1 MAKRK
6 KQLPQCIT
14 TQTSALAHRY
24 PHMDNN
30 GSTFKDFTCVSQ
42 WQQPTGL
49 KLQQLLIITEKPSP
63 SLQRLLQTLEHDE
76 HVSTA
81 IFQPLC
87 NNNTACD
94 VSLLDDKFKCYT
106 PDVVLIDLDGCP
118 QTLDTPEALGALC
131 QRVRQLGF
139 TVTGYRAVLLVL
151 DCPEDGPSSEMQRL
165 QALGGGADDLLT
177 GHLSLEE
184 LSTRLGA
191 HLRRHLDNQYVMVSC
206 LPNQHALYRQ
216 VARAIGIAPQLA
228 TELALIGIH
237 LEGFSTY
244 KAHYGE
250 TLANKLLEQLA
261 VVFGQ
266 LIPPQDRVF
275 HHAEASFTVI
285 TATKRAERLAQVLSN
300 RLPGILKKA
309 YASADWELGFHCDTI
324 GDTKTYRKLPL
335 LRIGLSVCPLTPEK
349 VQQLKQVQAPKSSE
363 TVLIAEITQL
373 AVYASLQ
380 GSRQT
385 AIILTDSQR
394 LTSQEHLATVI
405 EAQEMLPEKPM
416 VVVFEHDAT
425 LAFLLQTTL
434 SFQGYD
440 VACVASVE
448 EAVSIAN
455 RTKIALWVLDFEE
468 SPIGTPWQHQLAR
481 LRWSMSCPT
490 LLTSHFIGA
499 EEALKA
505 GADAFIPK
513 PFNLAT
519 LLTEVG
525 YWIETM
531 VSVALT

>member
-6 KQLPQCIT
+6 KQLPQCINN
-14 TQTSALAHRY
+14 QPQALAYRY
-24 PHMDNN
+24 PQVENAKEAL
-30 GSTFKDFTCVSQ
+30 KDFSCISQ
-42 WQQPTGL
+42 WQRPNTL

-63 SLQRLLQTLEHDE
+63 SLQRLLQTLEGDE

-81 IFQPLC
+81 IFEPYC
-87 NNNTACD
+87 TTVEGCD
-94 VSLLDDKFKCYT
+94 VSLLDDKFKRYT

-118 QTLDTPEALGALC
+118 QTLHTPEALGALC
-131 QRVRQLGF
+131 QRIRHLGF
-139 TVTGYRAVLLVL
+139 TITGYRAVLLVL

-191 HLRRHLDNQYVMVSC
+191 HLRRHLDTQYVLVSC
-206 LPNQHALYRQ
+206 LPNHQALYRQ

-228 TELALIGIH
+228 TEVSFIGIH
-237 LEGFSTY
+237 LEGFNIY
-244 KAHYGE
+244 KTHYGE

-275 HHAEASFTVI
+275 HHSEASFTVI
-285 TATKRAERLAQVLSN
+285 TTTKRAERLAQVLSN
-300 RLPGILKKA
+300 RLLTVLKKA
-309 YASADWELGFHCDTI
+309 YATADWDLGFHCDTV
-324 GDTKTYRKLPL
+324 GDTKVYRKLPL
-335 LRIGLSVCPLTPEK
+335 LRVGLSVCPLTPEK
-349 VQQLKQVQAPKSSE
+349 IESLKRIQSPKPAE
-363 TVLIAEITQL
+363 ILLIAEITQL

-380 GSRQT
+380 SNKQT
-385 AIILTDSQR
+385 AVILTDMQR
-394 LTSQEHLATVI
+394 LTSQEHLTTLAET
-405 EAQEMLPEKPM
+405 QKQHPEKPM
-416 VVVFEHDAT
+416 VVVFEPDAT

-448 EAVSIAN
+448 EAISIAN
-455 RTKIALWVLDFEE
+455 RTPVALWILDFEE
-468 SPIGTPWQHQLAR
+468 SNTGTPWQHQLAR
-481 LRWSMSCPT
+481 LRWNTSCPT
-490 LLTSHFIGA
+490 LVTSHFIEA
-499 EEALKA
+499 EEALKS

-519 LLTEVG
+519 LLAEVG

-531 VSVALT
+531 ASAKLT